1 MRLLTENM
9 IRKIWGRCIG
19 AADSYIEEY
28 MLYLSEEQ
36 HEDILKSLTSQK
48 ETLLSDLPDGA
59 TLSKEQ
65 LSEIEQSIRKV
76 IEGQAQKRVIEY
88 ALPNMKSRLKLLEN
102 MLDQLELLK
111 NKIQQGGFRYK
122 TSGKSGWGGADVVVT
137 ADASINPKESH
148 DKIVLI
154 SNPRPLTRL
163 MESLRDICK
172 PYLNYTNKY
181 AFYGRIA
188 NIANHYVTQNGD
200 PGDDQKEM
208 LVLILEDVTKNIT
221 KDIASFEKWME
232 QIMND
237 ASG

>member
-1 MRLLTENM
+1 MPMLTEKV

-19 AADSYIEEY
+19 STESYISKFNI
-28 MLYLSEEQ
+28 YLSKEQ
-36 HEDILKSLTSQK
+36 HEDILKSLTCQK
-48 ETLLSDLPDGA
+48 ESLLSHLPEGA

-65 LSEIEQSIRKV
+65 INEIEADIYKALK
-76 IEGQAQKRVIEY
+76 GQAHKYVLEN

-111 NKIQQGGFRYK
+111 NKIQQGGFRYR

-137 ADASINPKESH
+137 ADASIDAKASH

-172 PYLNYTNKY
+172 PYLSYANKY

-188 NIANHYVTQNGD
+188 NIANHYVTKNGD

-208 LVLILEDVTKNIT
+208 LELILKDVTKNIT
-221 KDIASFEKWME
+221 KDIESFEVCME
-232 QIMND
+232 QITKD
-237 ASG
+237 TSG

>member
-1 MRLLTENM
+1 MLTEKV

-19 AADSYIEEY
+19 TVDRYISRFNF
-28 MLYLSEEQ
+28 YLSKEQ

-48 ETLLSDLPDGA
+48 ESLLSHLPEGA

-65 LSEIEQSIRKV
+65 INKIEADIYNALK
-76 IEGQAQKRVIEY
+76 GQAHKYVLEN

-102 MLDQLELLK
+102 MLDQLGLLK
-111 NKIQQGGFRYK
+111 NKIQQGGFRYR

-154 SNPRPLTRL
+154 RNPRPLTRL

-172 PYLNYTNKY
+172 PYLCYANKY

-188 NIANHYVTQNGD
+188 NIANHCH
-200 PGDDQKEM
+200 
-208 LVLILEDVTKNIT
+208 
-221 KDIASFEKWME
+221 
-232 QIMND
+232 
-237 ASG
+237 